1 MAYSVQ
7 SEVSMRS
14 TVVALLV
21 VTGLLASACSG
32 SESGPSSSAG
42 DTRGL
47 AHIHGLGVNPADGA
61 LYAGTHYGVY
71 KFVGGRDPELVGDV
85 VQDFMGFTVAGP
97 DHFLGSGHPGEGD
110 HDHPP
115 NLGLIEST
123 DGGQSWTSVS
133 MWGQTD
139 FHSLEYRH
147 GLVYGLDSGS
157 RTVMISADK
166 QTWDRRAAIRAV
178 DIAVSPRNP
187 DEILATTADG
197 VTRSSDQGRTFAPV
211 GSGPPL
217 VLLSWPDNGPLVGVD
232 AVGTLFASNDSGATW
247 QARQALGDRPQALLA
262 AGEGLV
268 FVATEKGI
276 HRSTDDGAKFETAYA
291 FAA

>member
-1 MAYSVQ
+1 
-7 SEVSMRS
+7 
-14 TVVALLV
+14 
-21 VTGLLASACSG
+21 
-32 SESGPSSSAG
+32 
-42 DTRGL
+42 
-47 AHIHGLGVNPADGA
+47 
-61 LYAGTHYGVY
+61 
-71 KFVGGRDPELVGDV
+71 
-85 VQDFMGFTVAGP
+85 
-97 DHFLGSGHPGEGD
+97 
-110 HDHPP
+110 
-115 NLGLIEST
+115 
-123 DGGQSWTSVS
+123 
-133 MWGQTD
+133 
-139 FHSLEYRH
+139 
-147 GLVYGLDSGS
+147 
-157 RTVMISADK
+157 
-166 QTWDRRAAIRAV
+166 
-178 DIAVSPRNP
+178 
-187 DEILATTADG
+187 